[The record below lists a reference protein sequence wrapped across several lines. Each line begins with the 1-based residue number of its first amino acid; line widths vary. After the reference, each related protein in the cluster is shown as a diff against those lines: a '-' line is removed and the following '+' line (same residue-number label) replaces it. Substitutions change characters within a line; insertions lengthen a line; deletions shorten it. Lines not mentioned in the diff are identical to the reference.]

1 MVRTND
7 ARPSSAMTGRAIV
20 LIRQIASTRTDWL
33 RTRAA
38 LLLAPILALAYPFL
52 LEGFTASVSA
62 VLSGSGGF
70 DAWLAIATTLTLAF
84 AVPILALLAAMSLAA
99 VDCPTVA
106 QRRARHFALV
116 AVAAP
121 PSFVFLGVVLTML
134 QSPIPDTWIWVTAW
148 AAAGASIAL
157 ADNKSP
163 TRPTPAAA
171 PGWLR
176 VAHGISALCIVVL
189 FLALHIS
196 NHLFFVEGQANYM
209 VIMKLF
215 RHVYREAVVQ
225 PIVVALFLFQ
235 VASGLHLAMRRVSA
249 PMDRFRTFQVASGV
263 FLAFYILGH
272 MNSVFIFARAYQGID
287 TDWGFATGAPAGLV
301 KDAWNIRLVPHYG
314 LAIFFVLAHL
324 FSGLRVILL
333 THGVQKTLADR
344 TMIGGGVAAA
354 ATAFLI
360 MLGMCGVRV
369 SFVLPN

>member
-1 MVRTND
+1 M
-7 ARPSSAMTGRAIV
+7 AGRAIV
-20 LIRQIASTRTDWL
+20 LIRQIASTRTGWL

-70 DAWLAIATTLTLAF
+70 DAWLGIAVTLMLAF
-84 AVPILALLAAMSLAA
+84 AVPILALLAAMPLAA
-99 VDCPTVA
+99 VDLPTVA
-106 QRRARHFALV
+106 QRRALHVALV
-116 AVAAP
+116 AVAVP
-121 PSFVFLGVVLTML
+121 PGFVFLGVVLTML
-134 QSPIPDTWIWVTAW
+134 HSPIPDTWIWVAAW
-148 AAAGASIAL
+148 AAAGVAVAL
-157 ADNKSP
+157 ADNKSQ
-163 TRPTPAAA
+163 TRATPAAA

-176 VAHGISALCIVVL
+176 VTHGISALCIVVL

-196 NHLFFVEGQANYM
+196 NHLFFVEGQGGYM

-235 VASGLHLAMRRVSA
+235 VASGLYLAMRRVSA
-249 PMDRFRTFQVASGV
+249 PMDRFRAFQVASGV

-272 MNSVFIFARAYQGID
+272 MDSVFIFARTYEGID

-333 THGVQKTLADR
+333 KHGVRKALADR
-344 TMIGGGVAAA
+344 TMIGGSVAAA
-354 ATAFLI
+354 AANILI

-369 SFVLPN
+369 SFVLPS

>member
-1 MVRTND
+1 
-7 ARPSSAMTGRAIV
+7 
-20 LIRQIASTRTDWL
+20 
-33 RTRAA
+33 
-38 LLLAPILALAYPFL
+38 
-52 LEGFTASVSA
+52 
-62 VLSGSGGF
+62 
-70 DAWLAIATTLTLAF
+70 TLAF
-84 AVPILALLAAMSLAA
+84 AVPILALLAVMSLAA

-106 QRRARHFALV
+106 QRRARHVALV

-134 QSPIPDTWIWVTAW
+134 HSPIPDTWIWVAAW
-148 AAAGASIAL
+148 AAAGASVAL

-171 PGWLR
+171 PSWLR
-176 VAHGISALCIVVL
+176 VAHGISALCIVLL
-189 FLALHIS
+189 FLALHIT
-196 NHLFFVEGQANYM
+196 NHLFFVEGRADYM

-225 PIVVALFLFQ
+225 PIVVALFLSQ
-235 VASGLHLAMRRVSA
+235 VASGLYLAMCRVST
-249 PMDRFRTFQVASGV
+249 PMDTFRTFQVASGV

-333 THGVQKTLADR
+333 THGVRKTIADR

-354 ATAFLI
+354 AVAGLI
-360 MLGMCGVRV
+360 MLGMSGVRV
-369 SFVLPN
+369 SFVLPS

>member
-1 MVRTND
+1 
-7 ARPSSAMTGRAIV
+7 MTRRVTVASRHDG
-20 LIRQIASTRTDWL
+20 STRTDWL

-62 VLSGSGGF
+62 VLSASGGF

-84 AVPILALLAAMSLAA
+84 AAPILALLAAMSLAA

-106 QRRARHFALV
+106 QRRARHV
-116 AVAAP
+116 AVLAVATP

-134 QSPIPDTWIWVTAW
+134 HSPIPDTWIWVAAW
-148 AAAGASIAL
+148 ASAGALVAL

-176 VAHGISALCIVVL
+176 VAHGISALCIVVM
-189 FLALHIS
+189 FLALHIA
-196 NHLFFVEGQANYM
+196 NHLFFLEGQADYM
-209 VIMKLF
+209 VVMKLF

-225 PIVVALFLFQ
+225 PILVALMLFQ
-235 VASGLHLAMRRVSA
+235 VASGLYLAMCRASV

-263 FLAFYILGH
+263 FLAFYIVGH
-272 MNSVFIFARAYQGID
+272 MDSVFIFSRTYLGID
-287 TDWGFATGAPAGLV
+287 TDWGFATGAPTGLIR
-301 KDAWNIRLVPHYG
+301 DAWNIRLVPHYG

-324 FSGLRVILL
+324 LSGLRMIALG
-333 THGVQKTLADR
+333 HGVRKTIADR
-344 TMIGGGVAAA
+344 TMIGGDVAAA
-354 ATAFLI
+354 ATACLI

>member
-1 MVRTND
+1 MTP
-7 ARPSSAMTGRAIV
+7 RPSAAV
-20 LIRQIASTRTDWL
+20 RQDASTRTDWL
-33 RTRAA
+33 RTRRA

-70 DAWLAIATTLTLAF
+70 DAWLAITATLMLAF

-99 VDCPTVA
+99 VDLPTVA
-106 QRRARHFALV
+106 QRRALHVALV
-116 AVAAP
+116 AVAVP
-121 PSFVFLGVVLTML
+121 PGFVFLGVVLTML
-134 QSPIPDTWIWVTAW
+134 HSPIPDTWIWVAAW
-148 AAAGASIAL
+148 AAAGVSVAL
-157 ADNKSP
+157 ADNKSQ
-163 TRPTPAAA
+163 TKPTPAAVA
-171 PGWLR
+171 GWPR

-196 NHLFFVEGQANYM
+196 NHLFFVEGQAGYM

-235 VASGLHLAMRRVSA
+235 VASGLYLAIGRVSA
-249 PMDRFRTFQVASGV
+249 PMDGFRTFQVASGV

-272 MNSVFIFARAYQGID
+272 MDSVFIFARTYNGID

-324 FSGLRVILL
+324 MSGLRVILL
-333 THGVQKTLADR
+333 AHGVRRALADR
-344 TMIGGGVAAA
+344 TMIGGAVAAA
-354 ATAFLI
+354 AINSLV
-360 MLGMCGVRV
+360 MLGMCGVRL